1 MSSIV
6 PTVTDTEANPH
17 AYRTQIERLQPFAE
31 RIHIDLMDGDFAPT
45 RSINPVQ
52 VWWPEGVTADIHIMF
67 RRLLEHTETLVAL
80 GPNMVII
87 HAEAEGDLR
96 GMMEHLQKLGIKAGV
111 CLLKDTGVES
121 AGELIEIA
129 DHVLLFSGDLGH
141 FGGHADFGVLEKV
154 GQVKAINPD
163 AEIGWDGGAK
173 EDNVKQLAEGGVDV
187 INVGGAIQRAENP
200 REAYEKLVS
209 IITQ

>member
-1 MSSIV
+1 MIV

-52 VWWPEGVTADIHIMF
+52 VWWPEGITADIHIMF
-67 RRLLEHTETLVAL
+67 RRPLEHTETLVAL

-87 HAEAEGDLR
+87 HTEAEGDLR
-96 GMMEHLQKLGIKAGV
+96 DMMEHLQKLGIKAGV
-111 CLLKDTGVES
+111 CLLKDTSVES
-121 AGELIEIA
+121 ARELIEVA

-154 GQVKAINPD
+154 GQVKAINSD

-173 EDNVKQLAEGGVDV
+173 EDNVRQLAEGGVDV
-187 INVGGAIQRAENP
+187 VNVGGAIQRAENP
-200 REAYEKLVS
+200 QAAYERLVS
-209 IITQ
+209 LITE